1 MVEKSIRSARP
12 LAAVILVG
20 LVLAAVACG
29 SDKPQTRA
37 PKAGGA
43 APGVRQFEEAHLPG
57 LLLPAKSLPAGMV
70 SVADFLLSNQDVAQ
84 FFPDPEHALRSMVE
98 SGRGHGA
105 FAEYHLDGAP
115 GATEQA
121 LQVASS
127 TSWYQ
132 TVAGAQAVMRDPTVE
147 LVIHQLGLRS
157 SEISKE
163 RVGEESRVFRGF
175 RERDGPNWVA
185 YMVLFRRQNVIGAV
199 VAVVPNTNDDGGR
212 LAMSLA
218 RRQAAVSVRGTTPSG
233 TALK

>member
-1 MVEKSIRSARP
+1 M
-12 LAAVILVG
+12 L
-20 LVLAAVACG
+20 
-29 SDKPQTRA
+29 
-37 PKAGGA
+37 
-43 APGVRQFEEAHLPG
+43 
-57 LLLPAKSLPAGMV
+57 
-70 SVADFLLSNQDVAQ
+70 
-84 FFPDPEHALRSMVE
+84 E
-98 SGRGHGA
+98 SGRAHGA
-105 FAEYHLDGAP
+105 FAEYHLDAAP
-115 GATEQA
+115 QATEQA

-127 TSWYQ
+127 TPWYQ

-157 SEISKE
+157 SEITKE

-218 RRQAAVSVRGTTPSG
+218 RRQAAVSVRGTTTSG